1 MVDELNE
8 FKRGDVIV
16 RFGVVHKILKV
27 EKIEND
33 DGKKDKIIHFEP
45 VYKTRSN
52 ETLKL
57 SIPLNNIDK
66 TTIRLPVLKTILNNE
81 LKFLRQGE
89 YERTPFNQ
97 LKVKRIISTNELHD
111 VTQVLKTLWEEK
123 RDEERNFTISKRN
136 TFNMVMTRFKQETAY
151 VLGMELLEA
160 EKKVESALDTGW
172 NRQLKLRQNKKE
184 NKKEQKTLDKN

>member
-1 MVDELNE
+1 MIDELND

-16 RFGVVHKILKV
+16 RFGVVHKILRV
-27 EKIEND
+27 EKIENSE
-33 DGKKDKIIHFEP
+33 GKKDKIIHFEP

-57 SIPLNNIDK
+57 SIPLDNIDR
-66 TTIRLPVLKTILNNE
+66 TTIRLPVLKTILNRE

-111 VTQVLKTLWEEK
+111 VAQVLKTLWEEK
-123 RDEERNFTISKRN
+123 RDEEKNFTISKRN
-136 TFNMVMTRFKQETAY
+136 TFNMVMMRFKQETAH
-151 VLGMELLEA
+151 VLGLDLEAA

-172 NRQLKLRQNKKE
+172 NRQLKLRQGNKSS
-184 NKKEQKTLDKN
+184 NKN

>member
-1 MVDELNE
+1 MTDELNGL
-8 FKRGDVIV
+8 KKGDVIV
-16 RFGVVHKILKV
+16 RFGVVHKIFKL
-27 EKIEND
+27 EKHENA

-45 VYKTRSN
+45 VYKTRRN

-57 SIPLNNIDK
+57 SIPLNNIDQ
-66 TTIRLPVLKTILNNE
+66 TTIRLPVSKTILNDE

-111 VTQVLKTLWEEK
+111 VSQVLKTLWEEK
-123 RDEERNFTISKRN
+123 RDEEKNFTISKRN
-136 TFNMVMTRFKQETAY
+136 TFGMVMTRFKQETAH
-151 VLGMELLEA
+151 VLGLDLEVA

-172 NRQLKLRQNKKE
+172 NRQLKLRQK
-184 NKKEQKTLDKN
+184 

>member
-8 FKRGDVIV
+8 FKRGDIIV

-66 TTIRLPVLKTILNNE
+66 TTIRLPVLKTVLNDE

-172 NRQLKLRQNKKE
+172 NRQLKLRQSKKSSNK
-184 NKKEQKTLDKN
+184 D